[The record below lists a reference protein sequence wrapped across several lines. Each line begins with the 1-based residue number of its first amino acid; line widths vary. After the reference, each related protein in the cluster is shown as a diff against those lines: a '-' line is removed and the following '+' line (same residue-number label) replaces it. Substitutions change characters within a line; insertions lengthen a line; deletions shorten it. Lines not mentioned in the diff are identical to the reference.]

1 MKKITQKQVDRLT
14 PHIWQ
19 GRRKSP
25 YIEECSKLKR
35 GEMLFISRKEWEEF
49 GYKKGVKPFNI
60 IGSAVYQ
67 NRKGHRSQVAGM
79 KFSVKQY
86 KEGWVTKRIK

>member
-1 MKKITQKQVDRLT
+1 MKKITQKEVDHLT
-14 PHIWQ
+14 PHIRQ

-25 YIEECSKLKR
+25 YVEECSQLKI
-35 GEMLFISRKEWEEF
+35 GEMLFISRKEWKEY
-49 GYKKGVKPFNI
+49 GYKVNPSNI
-60 IGSAVYQ
+60 INSAVYQ
-67 NRKGHRSQVAGM
+67 TRKGHHSQVAGM